1 MSRPRQPPS
10 AAGFTLVETL
20 VALAVSLA
28 IGALLYA
35 IFLGGWRAWESTTR
49 AAAWTA
55 RAPDLV
61 QQLQADLAA
70 RHHLAGFIPEGDAA
84 GFTLLRPA
92 RRPHP
97 ELIQV
102 TYRWESAAR
111 RLRRTEQPWVWPAA
125 AARPAPRHHH
135 YSLAAFSA
143 SYAAPDPDGPLQWQ
157 TGWSDRTNYP
167 PVIRLQLTP
176 PGSTTPLKLQYLH
189 PPL

>member
-111 RLRRTEQPWVWPAA
+111 RLRRTEQPWVWPGAA
-125 AARPAPRHHH
+125 SLYAR
-135 YSLAAFSA
+135 SLIGNQPIRSA
-143 SYAAPDPDGPLQWQ
+143 QSVLQQ
-157 TGWSDRTNYP
+157 
-167 PVIRLQLTP
+167 TP
-176 PGSTTPLKLQYLH
+176 PSFPVPQQKNN
-189 PPL
+189 